1 MNQENSFLPQRREII
16 TSTLSEVINSTLFK
30 NLDQRIK
37 RNKASLEYLITI
49 DNILFFI

>member
-30 NLDQRIK
+30 NLVKELSEIK
-37 RNKASLEYLITI
+37 HL
-49 DNILFFI
+49 